1 MAVLAGLRGWG
12 FGGSAGFAGSGR
24 GGWLSQRGLVRCCT
38 VADSQLTV
46 LAHLIDL
53 REPVRFPPDPTLPL
67 GQHRRVEAVVA
78 HFLEINFDFE
88 VLREKAMVF
97 IFARTV
103 DAELVEKQVIMV
115 LGSRVAGWIKDWRAG
130 RIGEAGP
137 QTDHERRV
145 EPKRAH
151 LLVAAHFVE
160 VLQRDLQGTTR
171 GG

>member
-1 MAVLAGLRGWG
+1 MVGLLGLPALAGVVGY
-12 FGGSAGFAGSGR
+12 GSG
-24 GGWLSQRGLVRCCT
+24 GWSDVALVRCCT

-53 REPVRFPPDPTLPL
+53 REPVRFPPDPNLLL
-67 GQHRRVEAVVA
+67 GQLRRVEAVVA

-88 VLREKAMVF
+88 VLREKAMMF

-103 DAELVEKQVIMV
+103 NAELVEKQIILV
-115 LGSRVAGWIKDWRAG
+115 LGSRVAGWTKGWRAG

-145 EPKRAH
+145 EPKGAH
-151 LLVAAHFVE
+151 LLVAAHLVE